1 MREGRAGDYETVNC
15 LNFSTVIGG
24 TMTRPGLATLFVAG
38 CLCAAVLHAKTETSN
53 VQRIGM
59 VIGIKA
65 DQISAYEAL
74 HAASNAGVRDLLGK
88 YHMHNFSIYM
98 HQLDDGKYYL
108 FGYYE
113 YTGTD
118 YKVDMEKLGAEPRNQ
133 KWLSVTGPMQAP
145 LAGEQAWAMMKEVY
159 HNP

>member
-1 MREGRAGDYETVNC
+1 MHRAAINVLIFQLKIT
-15 LNFSTVIGG
+15 TRG
-24 TMTRPGLATLFVAG
+24 TMKKLGLATLLTTL
-38 CLCAAVLHAKTETSN
+38 CLCIGVLYAKTETAN
-53 VQRIGM
+53 VKRIGM
-59 VIGIKA
+59 VIGVKT
-65 DQISAYEAL
+65 DQLSAYEAL

-118 YKVDMEKLGAEPRNQ
+118 YKGDMEKLGAEPRNQ
-133 KWLSVTGPMQAP
+133 KWLSVTGPMQFP
-145 LAGEQAWAMMKEVY
+145 LSGEQSWAMMKEVY

>member
-1 MREGRAGDYETVNC
+1 MRKLVFATVFFAAA
-15 LNFSTVIGG
+15 L
-24 TMTRPGLATLFVAG
+24 VA
-38 CLCAAVLHAKTETSN
+38 AAMFAKTEN
-53 VQRIGM
+53 PHVQRIGM
-59 VIGIKA
+59 VIGIKV

-74 HAASNAGVRDLLGK
+74 HAASNPGVRDLLDK

-98 HQLDDGKYYL
+98 RQLDDGEYYL

-118 YKVDMEKLGAEPRNQ
+118 YKAEMQKLAAEPRNQ

-145 LAGEQAWAMMKEVY
+145 LPGEQSWAMMKEVY

>member
-1 MREGRAGDYETVNC
+1 VKKII
-15 LNFSTVIGG
+15 V
-24 TMTRPGLATLFVAG
+24 ATLAIATAV
-38 CLCAAVLHAKTETSN
+38 CAVGLYAHSQRSR

-59 VIGIKA
+59 VIGIKP

-74 HAASNAGVRDLLGK
+74 HAASNAGVRDLLTK
-88 YHMHNFSIYM
+88 YHMHNFSIFI

-118 YKVDMEKLGAEPRNQ
+118 YKADMSALSAEPRNQ
-133 KWLSVTGPMQAP
+133 KWLSTTDPMQIP
-145 LAGEQAWAMMKEVY
+145 LAGEKSWAKMQEVY
-159 HNP
+159 RNP